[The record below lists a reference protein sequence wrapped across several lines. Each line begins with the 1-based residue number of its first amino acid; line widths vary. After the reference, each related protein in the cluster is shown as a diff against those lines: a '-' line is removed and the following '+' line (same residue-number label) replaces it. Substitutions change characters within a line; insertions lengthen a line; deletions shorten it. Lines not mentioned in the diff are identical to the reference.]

1 MPDSLDLAKLREE
14 LIRDEGKRAYLYF
27 DSEGFATFGV
37 GRNVVTNPLTA
48 NEREFGKRSGF
59 DSDAFVQLLL
69 SNDLSAVVMD
79 LDGSF
84 PWWRARSANCQRG
97 LANFRFQLGPN
108 RFRAFGPTLEIL
120 ERGDARRAG
129 ARLRSA
135 LWYQQTPLR
144 AERVIRLIE
153 S

>member
-1 MPDSLDLAKLREE
+1 MPDSLDLAKLRED
-14 LIRDEGKRAYLYF
+14 LIRDEGKRANLYF

-37 GRNVVTNPLTA
+37 GRNVVTNPLTS
-48 NEREFGKRSGF
+48 NEREFGKHHGF
-59 DSDAFVQLLL
+59 DSGSFIELLL
-69 SNDLSAVVMD
+69 NNDISAVVLD

-84 PWWRARSANCQRG
+84 PWWRAESANCQRG
-97 LANFRFQLGPN
+97 LANFRFQLGPKG
-108 RFRAFGPTLEIL
+108 FRAFSPTFEIL
-120 ERGDARRAG
+120 RSGDRKRVA